1 MNSSNTTAGHVLQE
15 IDFKDF
21 PNDKRYPQIDGK
33 LFIADNLDS
42 GQVDY
47 DNSDTTKAT
56 SENNDDDE
64 RKKHIASKAPV
75 KLAMTVIFIC
85 VEGQMRVK
93 VNLQEYLLTK
103 STAVTI
109 ITGAFLQLFGFSK
122 DFKGI
127 VVAIAPQFLH
137 FEGDIKTWMA
147 AFRYTQNTPF
157 FKLSDSELTET
168 LNIYLMMK
176 QKLMRK
182 DFHYR
187 SQIAKAYLDLL
198 RYNGM
203 QSFYEKHLLEENNEP
218 KNRRQELFMRF
229 LHTVHN
235 HYRESRQ
242 VIFYADKLSISP
254 KYLSTIIHEV
264 SGKYATEWIDE
275 YIILDAKAMLKWSRY
290 SVKEICSQL
299 HFANQSLFSKY
310 FKHHT
315 GMTPKEFRN
324 API

>member
-1 MNSSNTTAGHVLQE
+1 MNISDTTAEHVLQE

-21 PNDKRYPQIDGK
+21 PNDKRFPQIDGK

-42 GQVDY
+42 EFSKYENSNVTKTTEVD
-47 DNSDTTKAT
+47 TVEEA
-56 SENNDDDE
+56 
-64 RKKHIASKAPV
+64 RQKHINYKAPV
-75 KLAMTVIFIC
+75 KLSMTVIFIC
-85 VEGQMRVK
+85 VDGQMRIK

-109 ITGAFLQLFGFSK
+109 TTGSFMQLFDFSK

-127 VVAIAPQFLH
+127 IVAIAPQFMR
-137 FEGDIKTWMA
+137 FEEDVKTWMA
-147 AFRYTQNTPF
+147 AYHYTQNTPF
-157 FKLSDSELTET
+157 FRLNAEELTET
-168 LNIYLMMK
+168 ICIYRMMK
-176 QKLMRK
+176 QKLMK
-182 DFHYR
+182 KESHYR
-187 SQIAKAYLDLL
+187 TQIAKAYLDLFK
-198 RYNGM
+198 YNGM
-203 QSFYEKHLLEENNEP
+203 QSFYEKHLLQENSEP
-218 KNRRQELFMRF
+218 KNHKQELFMRF
-229 LHTVHN
+229 IQMVHN

-242 VIFYADKLSISP
+242 VIFYAEKLSISS

-275 YIILDAKAMLKWSRY
+275 YIILDAKAMLKWSRN
-290 SVKEICSQL
+290 SIKEICTQL

-310 FKHHT
+310 FKRHT